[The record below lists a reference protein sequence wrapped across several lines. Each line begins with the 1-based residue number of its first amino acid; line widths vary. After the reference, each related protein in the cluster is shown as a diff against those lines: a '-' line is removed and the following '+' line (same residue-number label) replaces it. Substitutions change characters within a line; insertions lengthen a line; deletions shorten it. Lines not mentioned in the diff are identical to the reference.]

1 MAKTQQEKQ
10 VADTEQKDRTLIDA
24 LIGKN
29 VLFTL
34 GQPDNFLRVQVKTLW
49 DDFFRVN
56 VLAGPDMASAK
67 VAHSYFLHTDGS
79 GNILSSTPAI
89 AKRY

>member
-1 MAKTQQEKQ
+1 MVSTKQEKQ
-10 VADTEQKDRTLIDA
+10 PTDTGQKERTQMIA

-56 VLAGPDMASAK
+56 VLAGPDMTSAK